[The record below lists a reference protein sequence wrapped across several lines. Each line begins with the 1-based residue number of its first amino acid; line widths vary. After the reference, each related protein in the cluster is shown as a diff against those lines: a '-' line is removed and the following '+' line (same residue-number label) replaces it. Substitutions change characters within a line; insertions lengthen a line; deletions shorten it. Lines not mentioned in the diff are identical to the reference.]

1 MAVQIAV
8 DLGRT
13 ARRQAA
19 HFFQR
24 RLRRAGGQSL
34 PDRTARQLDGDA
46 DYFVLLAR
54 KTV

>member
-1 MAVQIAV
+1 MAVQIVV

-13 ARRQAA
+13 VRRQAA
-19 HFFQR
+19 HFFGR

-46 DYFVLLAR
+46 DFFVLLER
-54 KTV
+54 EKV